1 MTRLSTSMTRLAIH
15 PILES
20 IGDAFLL
27 LALLSPMIPKIKPGT
42 VKNIAA
48 IMILAMPNPSV

>member
-1 MTRLSTSMTRLAIH
+1 LAIH